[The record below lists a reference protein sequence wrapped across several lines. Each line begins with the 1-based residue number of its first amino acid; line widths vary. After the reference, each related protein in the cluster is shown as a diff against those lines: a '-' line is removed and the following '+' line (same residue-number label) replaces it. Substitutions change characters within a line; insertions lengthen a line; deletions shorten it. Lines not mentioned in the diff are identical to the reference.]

1 MKQGAVQVRKIKI
14 NKEQKGYWIFTICD
28 LTLLLVTGRPTEI
41 PEQDVYVCE
50 SVYDEAR
57 RQVKKLP
64 REGLKKYSHSNA
76 VTEDEIY
83 FFRRLINPPK
93 VCIQ

>member
-1 MKQGAVQVRKIKI
+1 MI
-14 NKEQKGYWIFTICD
+14 NEQWNEHWILTICD
-28 LTLLLVTGRPTEI
+28 IKLSVTAGRPTEI

-57 RQVKKLP
+57 RQVRKLS

-93 VCIQ
+93 VCIQWRVITLYF

>member
-1 MKQGAVQVRKIKI
+1 MIDIGACWVVTIGNIKQL
-14 NKEQKGYWIFTICD
+14 
-28 LTLLLVTGRPTEI
+28 LTLGRPTEI

-57 RQVKKLP
+57 RQVRKLT

-93 VCIQ
+93 VCVW

>member
-1 MKQGAVQVRKIKI
+1 MK
-14 NKEQKGYWIFTICD
+14 
-28 LTLLLVTGRPTEI
+28 LLPVIGRPTEI
-41 PEQDVYVCE
+41 PEHDVYVCE

-57 RQVKKLP
+57 RQVKKLS

>member
-1 MKQGAVQVRKIKI
+1 MK
-14 NKEQKGYWIFTICD
+14 
-28 LTLLLVTGRPTEI
+28 LMPLVGRPTEI
-41 PEQDVYVCE
+41 PEHDVYVCE

-57 RQVKKLP
+57 RQVKKLS

-76 VTEDEIY
+76 VAEDEIY

-93 VCIQ
+93 VRVHKNLTLLCL